1 MSLSWTGSE
10 LGPPALVTSRRK
22 FWNTFSLACTSFVRY
37 FPFRM
42 LEELLLP
49 ILAGAVEILD
59 ELHRSADPA
68 VSDVEHPQMLIV
80 IAAFLLQR
88 FLHVILPL
96 LELVDRDVQLR

>member
-49 ILAGAVEILD
+49 IWPGGVEILD
-59 ELHRSADPA
+59 ELHRRADGA
-68 VSDVEHPQMLIV
+68 VSQVEHLQMLIV
-80 IAAFLLQR
+80 IDVFLLDR
-88 FLHVILPL
+88 FLEVILRFF
-96 LELVDRDVQLR
+96 ELAVLTVQ